1 MQAANV
7 TNVAISCV
15 NNPAA
20 QFSLGGS
27 INGLPAGTFVV
38 LKNSVTG
45 TTQGFGA
52 NGAFAFDAVASGN
65 SYDVIVATQPSGG
78 ICTVTNGS
86 GTVGTANVTGIT
98 VSCNAQYSIYGSV
111 SGLAAGNA
119 VSLLDNGSDH
129 VTVSA
134 NGIFTFPTQL
144 ASGAPYAV
152 SVGTQPA
159 HQTCTVTNGTGT
171 VGTTNVTNVTVP
183 CSPNPVFAFVTNAGG
198 NNISVYSINATS
210 GALTPVTGS
219 PFAAGSGPSSV
230 TVNPAGTLAFV
241 TNSNNVSVYSINA
254 TTGALTPVTGSPF
267 AAGTNPASVTVN
279 PAGTLAFVANQ
290 GSNNVSVY
298 SINATTGALTPVT
311 GSPFAAGTAPSSVTV
326 NPAGTLA
333 FVANLNSNDVSVY
346 SIDATTGALTQV
358 TGSPFAAG
366 SHPTSVTT
374 SQH

>member
-219 PFAAGSGPSSV
+219 PFAAG
-230 TVNPAGTLAFV
+230 
-241 TNSNNVSVYSINA
+241 
-254 TTGALTPVTGSPF
+254 
-267 AAGTNPASVTVN
+267 TNPASVTVN
-279 PAGTLAFVANQ
+279 PAGTLAFVTNAY
-290 GSNNVSVY
+290 SSNVSVY